1 MICRLEP
8 RTSCGEKCG
17 DQCRAAGW
25 DAAANVTQADSLI
38 TRPLG
43 ISHAFAHTIALI
55 VSLYSYFDMSTTTE
69 TSKRRIR
76 VAIVG
81 AGIGGLATANGLL
94 NDPLQRFEVAIFER
108 DNAQF
113 IAERGGYQLRICGNG
128 LDSLKNLVNEDTWA
142 ALVEELGSNETKA
155 PSMADPMKLN
165 CQWKLGDVKLYPQ
178 SRPILRTALRATL
191 LKLPNDRGCV
201 RFGATFDR
209 FEVVEGKVKD
219 QHQVLLHFKDPER
232 YPSFCA
238 DVLLAA
244 DGSNSRINA
253 QVGLQNKV
261 KLQDLTLLQSQFVLS
276 PQQQAKLPRT
286 LVEAKSLV
294 ILGGERWTGFASI
307 YRISDTETQLFWA
320 GLLPSTTGDALLEGN
335 ASSDSVKLTARL
347 KEYLINEAGCDP
359 AGLPALIGDGEER
372 IRTGKVTS
380 SRKPTSDWRRGEQSL
395 SRVILL
401 GDSIHPM
408 TPGRGMGA
416 NQTLIDSS
424 ELVDHMKSL
433 DSTAP
438 SSADLQKLTTA
449 FDREMFDRAF
459 KMVKASE
466 DLTGLD
472 LNSYNGLA
480 KITLAKTVLHIAGAI
495 ASVLEWLGLRQAST
509 FELSY
514 SKRCK

>member
-1 MICRLEP
+1 
-8 RTSCGEKCG
+8 
-17 DQCRAAGW
+17 
-25 DAAANVTQADSLI
+25 
-38 TRPLG
+38 
-43 ISHAFAHTIALI
+43 
-55 VSLYSYFDMSTTTE
+55 MSTTNK
-69 TSKRRIR
+69 TSKHRIR

-81 AGIGGLATANGLL
+81 AGIGGLATANGLI
-94 NDPLQRFEVAIFER
+94 NDPLQRFEVTIFER

-113 IAERGGYQLRICGNG
+113 ISERGGYQLRVCGNG

-142 ALVEELGSNETKA
+142 ALVAELGSNESKA
-155 PSMADPMKLN
+155 PSMADPKSLT
-165 CQWKLGDVKLYPQ
+165 CQWRLSNVKLYPQ

-191 LKLPNDRGCV
+191 LKLPNDSNSV
-201 RFGATFDR
+201 RFGATFER
-209 FEVVEGKVKD
+209 FEIVEGKSKE
-219 QHQVLLHFKDPER
+219 QHEVILHFKDPER
-232 YPSFCA
+232 YPPFHA

-261 KLQDLTLLQSQFVLS
+261 KIQDLTLFQSQFILS
-276 PQQQAKLPRT
+276 PEQQVKLPRS
-286 LVEAKSLV
+286 LIDEKSLI

-335 ASSDSVKLTARL
+335 ASINPVKLTARL
-347 KEYLINEAGCDP
+347 KEYLLEEAGCDP
-359 AGLPALIGDGEER
+359 AGLPTLIGDGQER

-395 SRVILL
+395 SRIILL

-424 ELVDHMKSL
+424 ELVHHMKSL

-438 SSADLQKLTTA
+438 SNADLQRLTTA

-480 KITLAKTVLHIAGAI
+480 KITLAKTILLVGGAI
-495 ASVLEWLGLRQAST
+495 ASVLEWLGLREASNY
-509 FELSY
+509 ELAY